1 MNEIKES
8 EIETKNLYGASAYAV
23 DEEGNV
29 YRKTHRGV
37 LRKLKTREVCSKT
50 YVTIRNDHG
59 RSWSFDT
66 KRIAQALFK
75 QPIQKYTKQDI
86 LELFDVKMIP
96 DWARYVITPYGAVY
110 CIDPPKRGRN
120 AGGAYMLREFLMG
133 GHPYVTLYHSD
144 GTRRNKRVRTLVEE
158 TWGEDSAL
166 PDA

>member
-59 RSWSFDT
+59 RPWSFDT

-110 CIDPPKRGRN
+110 CIDPPKKRGMVPN
-120 AGGAYMLREFLMG
+120 WGNTI
-133 GHPYVTLYHSD
+133 HHI
-144 GTRRNKRVRTLVEE
+144 RRCSSNQMSYRTLQGCLASCTFV
-158 TWGEDSAL
+158 
-166 PDA
+166 